1 MMFMIMLRL
10 QQLAAPAA
18 TLELA
23 PLWEMAKGLMLF
35 LSTALLSWIAKTVAQ
50 VRTSQRDQLHI
61 LKGVDGDGGFK
72 KDIAGLVSTVR
83 SHDRRLRRIEGRFI
97 GIDAVEDADEQDH
110 PGADRRLS
118 LRRTRDQILEG
129 LATDT
134 HPLPDEEADQ

>member
-10 QQLAAPAA
+10 QQLAAPTQ

-23 PLWEMAKGLMLF
+23 PLWEVAKGLMLF
-35 LSTALLSWIAKTVAQ
+35 LSTALLSWIARTVAQ

-72 KDIAGLVSTVR
+72 KDIAGLESTVR
-83 SHDRRLRRIEGRFI
+83 LHGRRLDRIEGRFI
-97 GIDAVEDADEQDH
+97 ALDAVEDADQQDH
-110 PGADRRLS
+110 PGDERRTKV
-118 LRRTRDQILEG
+118 RRTRDQVLEG

-134 HPLPDEEADQ
+134 HPVPDEEADR

>member
-10 QQLAAPAA
+10 QQLAAPAQ

-23 PLWEMAKGLMLF
+23 PLWEVAKGLMLF

-72 KDIAGLVSTVR
+72 KDIAGLESHRALAWSTAAIGSKGASSR
-83 SHDRRLRRIEGRFI
+83 STPSRTPTSRIT
-97 GIDAVEDADEQDH
+97 
-110 PGADRRLS
+110 P
-118 LRRTRDQILEG
+118 
-129 LATDT
+129 ATSV
-134 HPLPDEEADQ
+134 A